1 MLKEFL
7 EGNAFEAF
15 AFQMPLEKAEP
26 RSAGLAEEVELLARK
41 GQAGCAQPV
50 LRTRA
55 PTFMELLLLHGIAAL
70 SRNSPRGHRQ
80 WGTSGLS
87 RMSEVLVRQ

>member
-26 RSAGLAEEVELLARK
+26 RSAGLAKEVESLARK

-50 LRTRA
+50 LCTRA

>member
-26 RSAGLAEEVELLARK
+26 RSAGLAEEVESLARK

-50 LRTRA
+50 LRTRE

>member
-15 AFQMPLEKAEP
+15 AFQMPSEKAEP
-26 RSAGLAEEVELLARK
+26 RSAGLAEEVESLARK
-41 GQAGCAQPV
+41 GQAGSARPV
-50 LRTRA
+50 LRTWA
-55 PTFMELLLLHGIAAL
+55 PTFMELLLLHGIAAR
-70 SRNSPRGHRQ
+70 SRNSPWGHSQ

>member
-26 RSAGLAEEVELLARK
+26 RSAGLAEEVESLARK

-55 PTFMELLLLHGIAAL
+55 PTFMELLLSPEIA
-70 SRNSPRGHRQ
+70 PGV
-80 WGTSGLS
+80 TVSGAPLG
-87 RMSEVLVRQ
+87 